1 MKHEFDIIIVGAG
14 TAGMACAIEASSNGA
29 TVALI
34 DKADKIGGSMHWS
47 GGHMSA
53 GGTQLQKR
61 NNIDDSIEDH
71 YRDILNINGGS
82 GDLTLIK
89 KAVHEAPV
97 TLDWLDDNGFD
108 WAADCPRIIY
118 GHVPYTKAR
127 TQYGS
132 NKAISILETMMPHW
146 EKGIASSRIH
156 CMLSTEFVSFKENEE
171 SVLITC
177 KQKDAIIE
185 LSAKHAVLTTGGY
198 GSNHEFFKTKH
209 GDIPYNSSTY
219 PTSTGEMIQYLEK
232 DHHIHF
238 RMADLHLPSLG
249 GLELEPGSNRSNFNE
264 AWAMVL
270 TSVYRQPR
278 DIYVNVHGKR
288 FMAEDEI
295 NADTR
300 EREVTKQDNWQFWV
314 VFDENGLTAL
324 DDNGIQN
331 SIIIGWTIDQIKA
344 EAAKNKAIF
353 VKDSIEELAQ
363 VTGLPSDALH
373 NTIEDFNICVD
384 KQEDLAFGRTYLQH
398 KIETGPFYAVK
409 VHASLLVTFGGV
421 SVDHLLRLKTTE
433 GKSYKRVYAAG
444 EILGLGATS
453 GNAFC
458 SGMAITP
465 ALSFGRLLGRYLCEV
480 DMSLAK
486 QYS

>member
-1 MKHEFDIIIVGAG
+1 MSKQYDIIIIGAG
-14 TAGMACAIEASSNGA
+14 TAGMACAIEASSKGA
-29 TVALI
+29 QVALI
-34 DKADKIGGSMHWS
+34 EKADKVGGAMHWS

-61 NNIDDSIEDH
+61 HNIEDTVEDH
-71 YRDILNINGGS
+71 FEDIIRINNKT
-82 GDLTLIK
+82 GDLALIR
-89 KAVHEAPV
+89 KAVDEAPL
-97 TLDWLDDNGFD
+97 TLNWLDDNGFD
-108 WAADCPRIIY
+108 WAPECPRIIY
-118 GHVPYTKAR
+118 GHVPYTKER

-132 NKAISILETMMPHW
+132 NKAMSIYNTLLPHW
-146 EKGIASSRIH
+146 QKSVDSGHIH
-156 CMLSTEFVSFKENEE
+156 CFLNSEFVSFNEVTDQVFVQYSNQGSPQE
-171 SVLITC
+171 ISGQNLVI
-177 KQKDAIIE
+177 
-185 LSAKHAVLTTGGY
+185 TTGGY
-198 GSNHEFFKTKH
+198 GSNQQFFQSKH

-219 PTSTGEMIQYLEK
+219 PTATGEMIRYLETNH
-232 DHHIHF
+232 DIPF

-288 FMAEDEI
+288 FMAEDEV

-300 EREVTKQDNWQFWV
+300 EREVVKQDNWQFWV
-314 VFDENGLTAL
+314 IFDEEGLQAKDENG
-324 DDNGIQN
+324 NEN
-331 SIIIGWTIDQIKA
+331 PIIIGWTVDQIKQ

-353 VKDSIEELAQ
+353 VKDSIGELAA
-363 VTGLPSDALH
+363 VAGLPAENLTT
-373 NTIEDFNICVD
+373 TIKDFNDCVD
-384 KQEDLAFGRTYLQH
+384 NQEDPFYHRTHLKH

-421 SVDHLLRLKTTE
+421 KVDEQLRLITKE
-433 GKSYKRVYAAG
+433 GKTYDRVYAAG

-465 ALSFGRLLGRYLCEV
+465 ALSFGRII
-480 DMSLAK
+480 AK
-486 QYS
+486 QLCNVAT